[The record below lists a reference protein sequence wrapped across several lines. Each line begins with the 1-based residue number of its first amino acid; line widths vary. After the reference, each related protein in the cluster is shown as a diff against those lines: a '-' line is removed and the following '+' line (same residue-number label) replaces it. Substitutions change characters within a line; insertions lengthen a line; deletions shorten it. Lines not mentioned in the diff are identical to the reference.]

1 MTPMETSESLS
12 MESKREYLGK
22 MRWRYAR
29 ARGRRYKSRL
39 IEELVA
45 LCGYSRKHAIKLLNR
60 RGTPRVLKR
69 SGPKPIYQE
78 EVRVLLKRIWF
89 ASDQL
94 CGKRLKAA
102 LPHWLPHY
110 EKEYGEVAKSLKNKV
125 NAISAASIDRLLAP
139 VRARARPKGRGGTK
153 PGRWLKNQIPL
164 QTEQW
169 DERRPGFMEADTVAH
184 CGESLEGDFIWSL
197 CFTDLA
203 TGWTELRAVWNKG
216 SHGVM
221 EAVRQIEANLPFSIL
236 GFDCDNGSEFLNHQ
250 LWRYF
255 ARRKEPVQFTR
266 SRPYH
271 KNDNAHV
278 EQKNWTHVRCLL
290 GYDRLED
297 VQLLEP
303 INALYCNAWALY
315 HNHFCPSVKLVEKR
329 RDGARQIKRH
339 DQPKTPY
346 QRLLD
351 SGILDEQ
358 KRAALQQQHGAL
370 NPFALKRQ
378 IEAGLK
384 EIQRALRAG
393 KRSEDY
399 VALVPSLRSGT
410 PSTAST
416 ERRSKPN
423 LTTKVA

>member
-1 MTPMETSESLS
+1 M
-12 MESKREYLGK
+12 
-22 MRWRYAR
+22 
-29 ARGRRYKSRL
+29 
-39 IEELVA
+39 
-45 LCGYSRKHAIKLLNR
+45 
-60 RGTPRVLKR
+60 LKK

-78 EVRVLLKRIWF
+78 EVRAVLKRIWF

-110 EKEYGEVAKSLKNKV
+110 EKEYGALAEPLKEKLA
-125 NAISAASIDRLLAP
+125 AISAATIDRLLSP
-139 VRARARPKGRGGTK
+139 VRAKARPKGRGGTK

-164 QTEQW
+164 ATKQW
-169 DERRPGFMEADTVAH
+169 DEHRPGFMEADTVAH
-184 CGESLEGDFIWSL
+184 CGDSLEGDFIWSL

-216 SHGVM
+216 SHGIM
-221 EAVRQIEANLPFSIL
+221 EAVRDIEATLPFAIL
-236 GFDCDNGSEFLNHQ
+236 GFDCDNGSEFLNHH

-290 GYDRLED
+290 GYERLENPE
-297 VQLLEP
+297 LLGA
-303 INALYCNAWALY
+303 INALYRDAWALY

-329 RDGARQIKRH
+329 REGARQIKRY
-339 DQPKTPY
+339 DQPTTPY
-346 QRLLD
+346 QRLLK
-351 SGILDEQ
+351 SAVMDEQ
-358 KRAALQQQHGAL
+358 KRAALGQQHAAL

-378 IEAGLK
+378 IEAGLR
-384 EIQRALRAG
+384 EIQRLVCAG
-393 KRSEDY
+393 KRSRDS
-399 VALVPSLRSGT
+399 VTLLPSLRSGT
-410 PSTAST
+410 RSTASS
-416 ERRSKPN
+416 ERCSKPN

>member
-1 MTPMETSESLS
+1 METSESLS

-22 MRWRYAR
+22 MRWRYAQ

-39 IEELVA
+39 IEELIAV
-45 LCGYSRKHAIKLLNR
+45 CGYSRKHAIKVLKR
-60 RGTPRVLKR
+60 RGGPRPLKR
-69 SGPKPIYQE
+69 SGPKLIYHQ
-78 EVRVLLKRIWF
+78 EVRVVLKRLWF
-89 ASDQL
+89 WSDQL
-94 CGKRLKAA
+94 CGKRLQAA
-102 LPHWLPHY
+102 LREWLPHY
-110 EKEYGEVAKSLKNKV
+110 EKEYGVLAESLKEKLA
-125 NAISAASIDRLLAP
+125 AISAATIDRLLEPA
-139 VRARARPKGRGGTK
+139 RAKARPKGRGGTK

-164 QTEQW
+164 KTDQW

-184 CGESLEGDFIWSL
+184 CGDSLEGDFIWSL

-221 EAVRQIEANLPFSIL
+221 EAVREIEAELPFAIL
-236 GFDCDNGSEFLNHQ
+236 GFDCDNGSEFLNHP

-290 GYDRLED
+290 GYDRLEK
-297 VQLLEP
+297 QELLGP
-303 INALYCNAWALY
+303 INALYRRAWALY

-329 RDGARQIKRH
+329 RQGARQIKRY
-339 DQPKTPY
+339 DAPKTPY
-346 QRLLD
+346 QRLSE
-351 SGILDEQ
+351 SGVLDEQ
-358 KRAALQQQHGAL
+358 NRAALQEQHAAL

-378 IEAGLK
+378 IEAGLR
-384 EIQRALRAG
+384 EIQRAVRAG
-393 KRSEDY
+393 KRSGDC

-410 PSTAST
+410 RSTASP
-416 ERRSKPN
+416 ERRPKPN

>member
-1 MTPMETSESLS
+1 MR
-12 MESKREYLGK
+12 SKKEYLAK
-22 MRWRYAR
+22 MRWRYAQ
-29 ARGRRYKSRL
+29 AQGRRYKSRL

-45 LCGYSRKHAIKLLNR
+45 LCGYSRKHAIKLLNK
-60 RGTPRVLKR
+60 RGAPRVLKR
-69 SGPKPIYQE
+69 SGLKRAYQE
-78 EVRVLLKRIWF
+78 EVGVVLQRIWF

-102 LPHWLPHY
+102 LADWLPHY
-110 EKEYGEVAKSLKNKV
+110 EKEHAFLSEPLKEKLG
-125 NAISAASIDRLLAP
+125 AISAATIDRVLKS
-139 VRARARPKGRGGTK
+139 VRAKARPKGRGGTK

-164 QTEQW
+164 ATDQW

-184 CGESLEGDFIWSL
+184 CGDSLEGDFIWSL

-203 TGWTELRAVWNKG
+203 SGWTELRAVWNKG
-216 SHGVM
+216 AHGVM
-221 EAVRQIEANLPFSIL
+221 EAVRQIEAKLPFPLL
-236 GFDCDNGSEFLNHQ
+236 GFDCDNGSEFLNHH

-290 GYDRLED
+290 GYERLENP
-297 VQLLEP
+297 QLLQP
-303 INALYCNAWALY
+303 INALYRGAWPLY

-346 QRLLD
+346 QRLLQ
-351 SGILDEQ
+351 SGVLDAQ
-358 KRAALQQQHGAL
+358 KRAALEQQHTAL

-378 IEAGLK
+378 IEAGLR
-384 EIQRALRAG
+384 EIQRAVRVG
-393 KRSEDY
+393 KRSGDS
-399 VALVPSLRSGT
+399 VTLVPSLRSGT
-410 PSTAST
+410 RSTTSP

>member
-1 MTPMETSESLS
+1 METSESLS

-22 MRWRYAR
+22 MRWRYAHV
-29 ARGRRYKSRL
+29 RGRRYRSGL
-39 IEELVA
+39 IEELIAV
-45 LCGYSRKHAIKLLNR
+45 CGYSRKHAIKLLNR
-60 RGTPRVLKR
+60 RGRPRVLKR

-78 EVRVLLKRIWF
+78 EVRAVLKRIWF
-89 ASDQL
+89 SSDQL
-94 CGKRLKAA
+94 CSKRLKAA
-102 LPHWLPHY
+102 LPEWLPHY
-110 EKEYGEVAKSLKNKV
+110 EKEYGALSLGLKEKLG
-125 NAISAASIDRLLAP
+125 AISAASIDRLLAP
-139 VRARARPKGRGGTK
+139 VRAKARPKGRGGTK

-169 DERRPGFMEADTVAH
+169 DERRAGFMEADTVAH
-184 CGESLEGDFIWSL
+184 CGDSLEGDFIWSL

-221 EAVRQIEANLPFSIL
+221 EAVREMESKLPFSIL
-236 GFDCDNGSEFLNHQ
+236 GFDCDNGSEFLNHH

-255 ARRKEPVQFTR
+255 VRRKEPVQFTR

-290 GYDRLED
+290 GYERLENPE
-297 VQLLEP
+297 LLGA
-303 INALYCNAWALY
+303 INALYRDAWALY

-329 RDGARQIKRH
+329 REGARQIKRY
-339 DQPKTPY
+339 DQPTTPY
-346 QRLLD
+346 QRLLK
-351 SGILDEQ
+351 SAVLDEQ
-358 KRAALQQQHGAL
+358 KRAALEQQHAAL

-378 IEAGLK
+378 IEAGLR
-384 EIQRALRAG
+384 EIQRLVRAG
-393 KRSEDY
+393 KRSRDS
-399 VALVPSLRSGT
+399 VTLLPSLRSGT
-410 PSTAST
+410 RSTASP
-416 ERRSKPN
+416 ERCSKPN

>member
-1 MTPMETSESLS
+1 
-12 MESKREYLGK
+12 MESKREYLAK
-22 MRWRYAR
+22 MRWRYAHT
-29 ARGRRYKSRL
+29 RGRRYKSRL

-45 LCGYSRKHAIKLLNR
+45 VCGYSRKHAIKLLNR
-60 RGTPRVLKR
+60 RGAPRVLKR
-69 SGPKPIYQE
+69 SGPKPTYQE
-78 EVRVLLKRIWF
+78 EVQVVLQRIWF
-89 ASDQL
+89 ESDQL
-94 CGKRLKAA
+94 CSKRLKAA
-102 LPHWLPHY
+102 LPEWLPHY
-110 EKEYGEVAKSLKNKV
+110 QKEYALLSEPLKQKFA
-125 NAISAASIDRLLAP
+125 AISAASIDRLLAP

-164 QTEQW
+164 ATEQW
-169 DERRPGFMEADTVAH
+169 DEQRPGFMEADTVAH
-184 CGESLEGDFIWSL
+184 CGDRLEGDFLWSL

-216 SHGVM
+216 SHGVV
-221 EAVRQIEANLPFSIL
+221 EAVRQMEAKLPFPIR
-236 GFDCDNGSEFLNHQ
+236 GFDCDNGSEFLNHH

-255 ARRKEPVQFTR
+255 ARRTKPVQFTR

-290 GYDRLED
+290 GYDRLEN

-303 INALYCNAWALY
+303 INALYRDVWALY
-315 HNHFCPSVKLVEKR
+315 HNHFCPSMKLAEKR
-329 RDGARQIKRH
+329 REGARQIKRY

-346 QRLLD
+346 QRLIESGVLD
-351 SGILDEQ
+351 RQ
-358 KRAALQQQHGAL
+358 KRVALQQHHAAL

-384 EIQRALRAG
+384 QIQRAVRAG
-393 KRSEDY
+393 KRSGDS
-399 VALVPSLRSGT
+399 VTLVPSLRSGT
-410 PSTAST
+410 RSTASP
-416 ERRSKPN
+416 ERRPKPN

>member
-1 MTPMETSESLS
+1 METSESLS

-22 MRWRYAR
+22 MRWRYAH

-39 IEELVA
+39 IEELMAV
-45 LCGYSRKHAIKLLNR
+45 CSYSRKHAIKLLNR
-60 RGTPRVLKR
+60 RGEPRVLKR
-69 SGPKPIYQE
+69 SGPRAIYQE
-78 EVRVLLKRIWF
+78 EVLAVLKGIWF

-102 LPHWLPHY
+102 LPEWLPHY
-110 EKEYGEVAKSLKNKV
+110 EKEYGVLAEPLKEKLET
-125 NAISAASIDRLLAP
+125 ISAATVDRLLKP

-164 QTEQW
+164 KTDQW
-169 DERRPGFMEADTVAH
+169 NERRPGFLEADSVAH
-184 CGESLEGDFIWSL
+184 CGDSLEGDFIWSL
-197 CFTDLA
+197 CFSDLA

-221 EAVRQIEANLPFSIL
+221 EAVREIEAELPFAIL
-236 GFDCDNGSEFLNHQ
+236 GFDCDNGSEFLNHH
-250 LWRYF
+250 LWHYF

-290 GYDRLED
+290 GYERLEK
-297 VQLLEP
+297 QELLGP
-303 INALYCNAWALY
+303 INALYRRAWALY
-315 HNHFCPSVKLVEKR
+315 HNHFCPSVKLVDKR
-329 RDGARQIKRH
+329 RHGARQIKRY
-339 DQPKTPY
+339 DYPKTPY
-346 QRLLD
+346 QRLLE
-351 SGILDEQ
+351 SGTLSGQKCATLQEQ
-358 KRAALQQQHGAL
+358 HAAL

-378 IEAGLK
+378 VEAGLK
-384 EIQRALRAG
+384 EIQRAVRAG
-393 KRSEDY
+393 KRSGDC
-399 VALVPSLRSGT
+399 VALLPSLRSGT
-410 PSTAST
+410 RSTASP
-416 ERRSKPN
+416 ERRPKPN

>member
-1 MTPMETSESLS
+1 MEMSEWLS
-12 MESKREYLGK
+12 MRSKKEYLAK
-22 MRWRYAR
+22 MRWRYGR
-29 ARGRRYKSRL
+29 AQGRGYKSRL

-45 LCGYSRKHAIKLLNR
+45 LCGYSRKHAISLLNG
-60 RGTPRVLKR
+60 RGAPRVLKR
-69 SGPKPIYQE
+69 SGPKCIYLE
-78 EVRVLLKRIWF
+78 EVGVVLKRVWF

-110 EKEYGEVAKSLKNKV
+110 QREYGVLSEALQEKLG
-125 NAISAASIDRLLAP
+125 AISAATIDRLLEP
-139 VRARARPKGRGGTK
+139 VRAKARAKGRGGTK

-164 QTEQW
+164 KTDQW
-169 DERRPGFMEADTVAH
+169 DEKRPGFMEADTVAH
-184 CGESLEGDFIWSL
+184 CGDSLEGDFIWSL

-203 TGWTELRAVWNKG
+203 SGWTQLRAVWNKG
-216 SHGVM
+216 AHGVM
-221 EAVRQIEANLPFSIL
+221 EAVREMEGRLPFALL
-236 GFDCDNGSEFLNHQ
+236 GFDCDNGSEFLNHHF
-250 LWRYF
+250 WRYF

-290 GYDRLED
+290 GYDRLENPE
-297 VQLLEP
+297 LLEP
-303 INALYCNAWALY
+303 INALYRGAWQLY

-329 RDGARQIKRH
+329 RQGARQIRRH

-346 QRLLD
+346 QRLLE
-351 SGILDEQ
+351 SGVVDAQ
-358 KRAALQQQHGAL
+358 KRAALEQEHAVL

-378 IEAGLK
+378 IEAALK
-384 EIQRALRAG
+384 QIQRMVRVGQRAG
-393 KRSEDY
+393 DS

-410 PSTAST
+410 RSTPSPA
-416 ERRSKPN
+416 RHCKPS